1 MDDEEV
7 YCPRCMGDSFV
18 KNGKVRGVQRYRC
31 QPCRFNFVMEVKHRW
46 DRSAK
51 LINVLCLAD
60 GENLTASAESIGV
73 TPQTL
78 DRWLLEAKEHSNWF
92 IDALADMAVY
102 SFDQDSDIEKALS
115 GAIGFYQFITK
126 RDANQYY
133 DAFVP
138 KLLERMIHTGSD
150 SMLARLEA
158 FLIAHHVGPP
168 LDPIFNY
175 PSP

>member
-1 MDDEEV
+1 
-7 YCPRCMGDSFV
+7 
-18 KNGKVRGVQRYRC
+18 
-31 QPCRFNFVMEVKHRW
+31 MEVKHRW
-46 DRSAK
+46 DPSGK
-51 LINVLCLAD
+51 LINVILLAY
-60 GENLTASAESIGV
+60 GEDIATSAETIGV

-78 DRWLLEAKEHSNWF
+78 DRWMLEAKEHNNWF
-92 IDALADMAVY
+92 IEALAEVAVY
-102 SFDQDSDIEKALS
+102 SFDQDGDIEKALS
-115 GAIGFYQFITK
+115 AAIGYYQVITK

-138 KLLERMIHTGSD
+138 SLLDRIIHTGSR
-150 SMLARLEA
+150 SMLDRLEA